1 MRVASKI
8 MWSEGLTLGPQHF
21 QCQDLYHET
30 RLQRMTSALN
40 PYCWGVRLVQWDLDG
55 LEHGRLGADAM
66 SVIFPDGDIYDAPTV
81 DLLPEPI
88 DLSGLPANLD
98 TFTFCIALAAVKPH
112 GGNADENGR
121 YVCSDIE
128 TADLYSE
135 ALAIEV
141 PFLKKQAR
149 LIAHAEANGQHIS
162 VPVVQIR
169 RAPQG
174 GFELDPSFVPPS
186 ITIGAAPPLERML
199 DGIVSIMTA
208 KIESLQRTHRK
219 ANNEVYEVGAGD
231 MASWWMLNILTTAS
245 AQLMHCARSPA
256 LHPEAMY
263 RQMLAAVGGLMTFSD
278 RYNTADL
285 PAYRHEMLGDVFAEL
300 DTLLRDLIDTVI
312 RTKYFII
319 PLIADRGRRAYSQA
333 VLDPA
338 KVTSQ
343 TQLCL
348 AVAAD
353 MPGLELVATVPI
365 RLKVAA
371 TNDIESIV
379 GSALPGVPLAH
390 MPQVPPAIPV
400 RPNTY
405 YFSLSTKSTLYEK
418 LLAAGSLAIYAPD
431 GIPGLKMELIA
442 IH

>member
-1 MRVASKI
+1 MSVASKI

-21 QCQDLYHET
+21 QCQDRYHET
-30 RLQRMTSALN
+30 RLQQIASALN
-40 PYCWGVRLVQWDLDG
+40 PYFWGVHAVQWNLGG
-55 LEHGRLGADAM
+55 LANNWLGADTL
-66 SVIFPDGDIYDAPTV
+66 SVIFPDGEIYEAPTA
-81 DLLPEPI
+81 DLLPEPV
-88 DLSGLPANLD
+88 DLSRLPANLD
-98 TFTFCIALAAVKPH
+98 TFTFCVTLALVKPH

-121 YVCSDIE
+121 YVCRDIE

-141 PFLKKQAR
+141 PFLKKQTR
-149 LIAHAEANGQHIS
+149 LIARAEASGQHIS
-162 VPVVQIR
+162 VPVVRIR

-186 ITIGAAPPLERML
+186 ITIGAAPMLKHML
-199 DGIVSIMTA
+199 DGVVNIMTA
-208 KIESLQRTHRK
+208 KIETLQRTHRK
-219 ANNEVYEVGAGD
+219 ASSEVYEVGAGD
-231 MASWWMLNILTTAS
+231 ISSWWMLNILSTAS
-245 AQLMHCARSPA
+245 AQLMHCARSPG
-256 LHPEAMY
+256 LHPEAMF

-278 RYNTADL
+278 SYKTADL
-285 PAYRHEMLGDVFAEL
+285 PAYRHEMLGEVFEEL
-300 DTLLRDLIDTVI
+300 DTLLRDLVDTVI
-312 RTKYFII
+312 GTKYFII
-319 PLIADRGRRAYSQA
+319 PVVADRGRRAYAQA

-338 KVTSQ
+338 KVTPQ

-348 AVAAD
+348 AVTAD

-371 TNDIESIV
+371 PDDLESIV

-405 YFSLSTKSTLYEK
+405 YFSLSTKSPLYEK
-418 LLAAGSLAIYAPD
+418 ALAAGALAIYTPD
-431 GIPGLKMELIA
+431 GIPGLKLELIA
-442 IH
+442 VT